1 MVDKKLTNEEINNLS
16 PRAREAY
23 LKDNDFE
30 LDDDDFDGLED
41 EEE

>member
-23 LKDNDFE
+23 LKENE
-30 LDDDDFDGLED
+30 AIEIDDDFDGLED

>member
-1 MVDKKLTNEEINNLS
+1 MDDKKLTNEEINNLS

-23 LKDNDFE
+23 LKENE
-30 LDDDDFDGLED
+30 AIEIDDDFDGLED